1 MEEKKVEYLELIYDL
16 IFVYLIG
23 RNNSL
28 LQDLQGGFPSG
39 KVFLTYVLCT
49 LAIIQ
54 IWNFTTFYINRYGRN
69 GLRDHIFLFV
79 NMFLLYYMADGT
91 RVYWQAYF
99 DRYNAAWALI
109 LFNIG
114 LQYFL
119 EARNHKIAPW
129 NQKQL
134 QRSMLIL
141 WGEAVI
147 VVLSIP
153 VFHLTRLTLA
163 PAAIFFGILFTALSS
178 RTNQLVAVDFSH
190 LTERAMLYVVF
201 TFGEM
206 IIAIAAYFEGK
217 ITPNSV
223 YFSLMAFV
231 IVVGLFLSY
240 GTLYDRIIDRERATN
255 GTGYMLLHVFLIFA
269 LNNITSALE
278 FMREEEVS
286 LLPKTLFLTGSFL
299 LYYTFLFAT
308 ERYAKERLRPNR
320 RFVIRILILIVCFVA
335 LMLLFRQN
343 MYLNIAVTVIY
354 VYSVYLVLFRFARRN
369 NQ

>member
-286 LLPKTLFLTGSFL
+286 HFS
-299 LYYTFLFAT
+299 
-308 ERYAKERLRPNR
+308 
-320 RFVIRILILIVCFVA
+320 
-335 LMLLFRQN
+335 
-343 MYLNIAVTVIY
+343 
-354 VYSVYLVLFRFARRN
+354 
-369 NQ
+369 